1 MSSMYQLCVVALLMI
16 LEYAPGQTLTRL
28 HLIFK
33 TDFTLRKITSVDWT
47 EKRVCKSAS
56 ADALQLR

>member
-1 MSSMYQLCVVALLMI
+1 MI

-47 EKRVCKSAS
+47 EKRVYKSAS